1 MQRALKY
8 LSNENMANPKNLFV
22 KMYDP
27 SPQRHK
33 LRIILTHLVACTA
46 GINGGVKE
54 VFTLSLF
61 LCFMPA
67 FEAEVLDAI
76 FYVTRLNPLVPKG
89 SPFEE

>member
-1 MQRALKY
+1 M
-8 LSNENMANPKNLFV
+8 
-22 KMYDP
+22 
-27 SPQRHK
+27 
-33 LRIILTHLVACTA
+33 ACTA

-54 VFTLSLF
+54 EVLTLSLF

>member
-1 MQRALKY
+1 
-8 LSNENMANPKNLFV
+8 MANPKNLFV

-54 VFTLSLF
+54 EVLTLSLF

-67 FEAEVLDAI
+67 FKAKVLDAI
-76 FYVTRLNPLVPKG
+76 FYVTRLKSLCNAKKNTLL
-89 SPFEE
+89 SLERRITFSF